1 MNKQGLIQAN
11 ELSESGTVNTVQIS
25 NLSNFYAVIFDNDIV
40 EGAKQNRVSQTT
52 VILPLIQKQMFQY
65 IVLNG
70 VDGAI
75 ATKGISVIRRIH

>member
-1 MNKQGLIQAN
+1 MSKQSLIQAN
-11 ELSESGTVNTVQIS
+11 ELSESGTVNSVQIS
-25 NLSNFYAVIFDNDIV
+25 NLSSFYAVIFDNDIV

-65 IVLNG
+65 IAWNG

-75 ATKGISVIRRIH
+75 ATKGISVIQRVH